1 MQQVGL
7 LSQNI
12 LPIKKRFHPS
22 EYGDLQ
28 DAVSPCSYDKGPAS
42 TSGQNEKMLMRE
54 PLRRLSG
61 ADLLER
67 NIFRDPEIAEPS
79 STLHRASEATRSLE
93 RLIDGPLSDALQK
106 SIGASTTT
114 GDASSAYPNPNSAG
128 CNSDFDIKV
137 DFGRTNFESRANSEC
152 EDATSGTPQDFRLS
166 PKSPFSPYLKY
177 PMDDQLENPQDS
189 LEQDNHALEAPRH
202 NAAKDELTSSIEALQ
217 AAKTQWASATRKH
230 INNFWAIDPQIAKPH
245 SPVGSSEASMSNLY
259 SHVEEHTKL
268 DAASDRSKGLV
279 QAQVDRY
286 SKHHQCKWHASGSE
300 SHLSISDICQ
310 SSAELA
316 AEVKHTNMD
325 LGQLRQEAFAANFRA
340 RTSINWNLP
349 TSISDLHSCI
359 KDLEEVSGTDL
370 ELELQRLERSQD
382 NQALQ

>member
-1 MQQVGL
+1 MQQVSS

-22 EYGDLQ
+22 EYGDLR
-28 DAVSPCSYDKGPAS
+28 DAVSPCSSDKGPAS

-93 RLIDGPLSDALQK
+93 SLIDGPVSDALKK
-106 SIGASTTT
+106 SMGASTTT
-114 GDASSAYPNPNSAG
+114 GNASSDYPNPNSAG
-128 CNSDFDIKV
+128 CNSDFDIKA
-137 DFGRTNFESRANSEC
+137 DFGRTNFESANSEC
-152 EDATSGTPQDFRLS
+152 EDATSGTPQGFRLS
-166 PKSPFSPYLKY
+166 PKTPFSPDLKY
-177 PMDDQLENPQDS
+177 PVDDQLENPQDS
-189 LEQDNHALEAPRH
+189 LEQDNPALEAPRH
-202 NAAKDELTSSIEALQ
+202 NAAKDELTSIIEALQ
-217 AAKTQWASATRKH
+217 VAKTQWTSATRKH
-230 INNFWAIDPQIAKPH
+230 SNNFWAIDPQIAKPR
-245 SPVGSSEASMSNLY
+245 SPVGSSEASMSNLF

-268 DAASDRSKGLV
+268 EAASDRSKGLV
-279 QAQVDRY
+279 QAQVDHY

-300 SHLSISDICQ
+300 SHLSISDLCQ
-310 SSAELA
+310 SSPELA
-316 AEVKHTNMD
+316 AEVKHTNVD
-325 LGQLRQEAFAANFRA
+325 LVQLRQEAFAASLRA

-349 TSISDLHSCI
+349 TSTSNLHSCI

-370 ELELQRLERSQD
+370 ELELQRLERGQD